1 MRRMVFLAVL
11 VMGCATGG
19 AAEKQKSCRAHA
31 ECPSRVCSHYK
42 KDSGFCAPVKCS
54 PGERADNNH
63 FYCDAAGKWKK
74 SRRTGEPCSKAWEC
88 FQPTCYMDP
97 MCDARPK
104 QTAVCKAGKCAL
116 ETAPDACAQQGGRRV
131 LAPEEYVQD
140 ASGRC
145 MESMAQRVLRT
156 VCVPCGNG
164 TCDEGESVCNCPADC
179 KAQATPAQSPA
190 QHAP

>member
-1 MRRMVFLAVL
+1 MRPLVILAVL
-11 VMGCATGG
+11 AVGCAAGS
-19 AAEKQKSCRAHA
+19 AAEKKKPCLAHA
-31 ECPSRVCSHYK
+31 ECASGVCSHYK
-42 KDSGFCAPVKCS
+42 KDNGFCAPRECS

-63 FYCDAAGKWKK
+63 FFCDASKRWRK
-74 SRRTGEPCSKAWEC
+74 SKREGEPCAEAFEC

-104 QTAVCKAGKCAL
+104 QTAACKAGKCVL
-116 ETAPDACAQQGGRRV
+116 VTEPDACMRAGKQRV
-131 LAPEEYVQD
+131 LAAEEYLQD
-140 ASGRC
+140 ENGRC

-179 KAQATPAQSPA
+179 KARPKPAQSPA